1 MIITKIRFE
10 NYRAYYGEVSFDF
23 PIDGERNVTIIFA
36 NNDVGK
42 TCFFSGVLFCLY
54 GSKDSDS
61 LKDMINVNAQREGIY
76 QSSVTIFA
84 EQDGAEIS
92 ITRDISLRGNVK
104 GDISSKDLRST
115 LVITK
120 AGVPISATDDAEKM
134 DYINSIV
141 HEDAAQYFFF
151 DGEKINDYSVADG
164 PEYREAIA
172 RILGIKE
179 VENAI
184 DDLRRIAKEY
194 EKDRDA
200 CLEEQNTYNDTLQRK
215 KDLELTVQ
223 DLEELD
229 RSYLI
234 EIQDGNALIAKHEEE
249 LKKFTEIGAKVA
261 RKQELTQQIKER
273 ENELE
278 ELEAKRQELFQKNAT
293 VVLGVI
299 LFERFDRDRAG
310 QPSTPY
316 LSTAI
321 QQYLEHLCSEKQC
334 ICGEP
339 MSPEH
344 SQHIQ
349 EYISKNLVTDD
360 SIIIARE
367 RDILFSSLSKY
378 LSHGIE
384 SKNAFLSCCEAIL
397 AVSIDIS
404 TLNGELIKLKRDI
417 GSFNEEAGE
426 KIQQDVQRAERKIE
440 ETKYRKA
447 QNDFQLHDAKKN
459 LADLEVLLAQYSQ
472 ANNASAKSQRK
483 LNYAQR
489 LETTFEAYLQKL
501 LEEKR
506 KTVEEKA
513 TEVFLSITNNR
524 RKYRGIRINSDYRLL
539 LELTDGE
546 QYEIEPGR
554 MLNPS
559 AGQSKVISLSYI
571 AGLNKSSNYA
581 APIIID
587 NPLGLF
593 SDEHREAITNYL
605 PHFGKQIIF
614 MVSSGDLSDKYRQI
628 IAPYVKTEYYL
639 DNTGDS
645 TWPKTA
651 IAHKE
656 VH

>member
-1 MIITKIRFE
+1 MIITQIRFE
-10 NYRAYYGEVSFDF
+10 NYRAYYGEVVFDF
-23 PIDGERNVTIIFA
+23 PIDGERNVSIIFA

-54 GSKDSDS
+54 GNKDSDS
-61 LKDMINVNAQREGIY
+61 LKDMINVNAQREGTY

-84 EQDGAEIS
+84 VQEGEEIS
-92 ITRDISLRGNVK
+92 ITRDISLRGSVRD
-104 GDISSKDLRST
+104 DISSKDLRST
-115 LVITK
+115 LVISK
-120 AGVPISATDDAEKM
+120 GGVPISATDDAEKM

-184 DDLRRIAKEY
+184 EDLKRIAKEY
-194 EKDRDA
+194 EKERDT
-200 CLEEQNTYNDTLQRK
+200 CLEEQNTYNDTLQQK
-215 KDLELTVQ
+215 KDLEETVQ
-223 DLEELD
+223 GLEELD

-234 EIQDGNALIAKHEEE
+234 EIQDGNALITKHEEE

-261 RKQELTQQIKER
+261 RKQELTRQIKEHQ
-273 ENELE
+273 NELE
-278 ELEAKRQELFQKNAT
+278 SLEAERRDLFHKNAT
-293 VVLGVI
+293 VVLGGI
-299 LFERFDRDRAG
+299 LFERFNRDKSG
-310 QPSTPY
+310 QTSEPY

-321 QQYLEHLCSEKQC
+321 QQYLEHLCSEDHC

-349 EYISKNLVTDD
+349 EYVSKNLVTDE

-367 RDILFSSLSKY
+367 KDALFSSLSKY

-384 SKNAFLSCCEAIL
+384 SKNAFLSCCEAVLSVTIE
-397 AVSIDIS
+397 IS
-404 TLNGELIKLKRDI
+404 TLNGELLKLKRDI

-426 KIQQDVQRAERKIE
+426 KIQQDIQRAEKKIKE
-440 ETKYRKA
+440 AEYRKA
-447 QNDFQLHDAKKN
+447 QNDFQLQDARKK
-459 LADLEVLLAQYSQ
+459 LAELETLLAQYSQ

-489 LETTFEAYLQKL
+489 IEITFEDYLQQL

-513 TEVFLSITNNR
+513 TEVFLSITNNP
-524 RKYRGIRINSDYRLL
+524 RKYRGIRISSDYRLL

-559 AGQSKVISLSYI
+559 TGQSKVISLSYI

-614 MVSSGDLSDKYRQI
+614 MVSSGDLTDKYRQI

-645 TWPKTA
+645 TWPKTT

-656 VH
+656 VY

>member
-1 MIITKIRFE
+1 MIITQIRFE
-10 NYRAYYGEVSFDF
+10 NYRAYYGEVIFDF
-23 PIDGERNVTIIFA
+23 PIDGERNVSIIFA

-54 GSKDSDS
+54 GNKDSDS
-61 LKDMINVNAQREGIY
+61 LKDLINVNAQREGTY

-84 EQDGAEIS
+84 DQDGEEIS
-92 ITRDISLRGNVK
+92 ITRDISLRGNIK
-104 GDISSKDLRST
+104 EDISSKDFRSR

-120 AGVPISATDDAEKM
+120 GGVPISATDDAEKM

-184 DDLRRIAKEY
+184 DDLKRIAKEY
-194 EKDRDA
+194 EKERDA
-200 CLEEQNTYNDTLQRK
+200 CLEEQSIYNDTLQRK
-215 KDLELTVQ
+215 KDLEQTVQ
-223 DLEELD
+223 GLEELD
-229 RSYLI
+229 RSYLA
-234 EIQDGNALIAKHEEE
+234 EIQNGNALIAKHEEE
-249 LKKFTEIGAKVA
+249 LKKFDEIGAKVA
-261 RKQELTQQIKER
+261 RKQELTQQIKAHES
-273 ENELE
+273 ELE
-278 ELEAKRQELFQKNAT
+278 SLEAERQELFQKNAT
-293 VVLGVI
+293 VILGGI
-299 LFERFDRDRAG
+299 LFERFNRDKSG
-310 QPSTPY
+310 QSSTPY
-316 LSTAI
+316 LTTAI
-321 QQYLEHLCSEKQC
+321 QQYLEHLLSDDQC

-344 SQHIQ
+344 RQHIQ
-349 EYISKNLVTDD
+349 EYISKNLVTDE
-360 SIIIARE
+360 SIIISRE
-367 RDILFSSLSKY
+367 RDSLFSSLSKY

-397 AVSIDIS
+397 SITIEIN
-404 TLNGELIKLKRDI
+404 TLNSELLKLKRDI

-426 KIQQDVQRAERKIE
+426 KIQQDIQRAEKKIKDAE
-440 ETKYRKA
+440 YRKA
-447 QNDFQLHDAKKN
+447 QNDFQLNDARQN
-459 LADLEVLLAQYSQ
+459 LADLEALLAQYSQ

-483 LNYAQR
+483 LNYTQR
-489 LETTFEAYLQKL
+489 LESTFENYLQQL

-513 TEVFLSITNNR
+513 TEVFLSITNNPK
-524 RKYRGIRINSDYRLL
+524 KYRGIRINSDYRLL

-559 AGQSKVISLSYI
+559 TGQSKVISLSYI

-614 MVSSGDLSDKYRQI
+614 MVSSGDLTDKYRQI

-639 DNTGDS
+639 DNVGDS
-645 TWPKTA
+645 TWPKTT

-656 VH
+656 VY

>member
-1 MIITKIRFE
+1 MIITRIRFE
-10 NYRAYYGEVSFDF
+10 NYRAYYGEVVFDF
-23 PIDGERNVTIIFA
+23 PIDGERNVSIIFA

-61 LKDMINVNAQREGIY
+61 LKDMINVNAQREGSY

-84 EQDGAEIS
+84 EQEGEEVS
-92 ITRDISLRGNVK
+92 ITRNISLRGNLK
-104 GDISSKDLRST
+104 DDISTKDLRTS
-115 LVITK
+115 LVITQG
-120 AGVPISATDDAEKM
+120 GVPISATDEAEKM

-151 DGEKINDYSVADG
+151 DGEKINDYSVANG

-184 DDLRRIAKEY
+184 DDLKRIAKEY
-194 EKDRDA
+194 EKERDT
-200 CLEEQNTYNDTLQRK
+200 CLEEQNIYNDTLQQK
-215 KDLELTVQ
+215 KGLEQDVQ
-223 DLEELD
+223 SLEDLD
-229 RSYLI
+229 RSYLT

-261 RKQELTQQIKER
+261 RKQELTQQIKEH
-273 ENELE
+273 ENNLAS
-278 ELEAKRQELFQKNAT
+278 LEAKRQNLFQKNAT
-293 VVLGVI
+293 VILGEI
-299 LFERFDRDRAG
+299 LFERFNRDKSG
-310 QPSTPY
+310 QTSAPY
-316 LSTAI
+316 LSTTI
-321 QQYLEHLCSEKQC
+321 QQYLEHLCSEECC

-344 SQHIQ
+344 SRHIQ
-349 EYISKNLVTDD
+349 EYISKNLVADE

-367 RDILFSSLSKY
+367 RDALFASLSKY

-384 SKNAFLSCCEAIL
+384 SKNAFLLCCEAIL
-397 AVSIDIS
+397 NVNVEIS
-404 TLNGELIKLKRDI
+404 KLNSELIKLKRDI

-426 KIQQDVQRAERKIE
+426 KIQQDIQRAEKKIE
-440 ETKYRKA
+440 EAKYRKA
-447 QNDFQLHDAKKN
+447 QNDFQLQDARKK
-459 LADLEVLLAQYSQ
+459 LGELEARLAQYSQ

-483 LNYAQR
+483 LSYAQR
-489 LETTFEAYLQKL
+489 LGATFEAYLQDL
-501 LEEKR
+501 LKEKR
-506 KTVEEKA
+506 ETVEEKA
-513 TEVFLSITNNR
+513 TDVFLSITNNPK
-524 RKYRGIRINSDYRLL
+524 KYHGIRINDDYRLL

-559 AGQSKVISLSYI
+559 TGQSKVISLSYI

-614 MVSSGDLSDKYRQI
+614 MVSSGDLTDKYRQI

-645 TWPKTA
+645 TWPKTT
-651 IAHKE
+651 ITHKE
-656 VH
+656 VF

>member
-10 NYRAYYGEVSFDF
+10 NYRAYYGEVVFDF
-23 PIDGERNVTIIFA
+23 PIDGERNVSIIFA

-61 LKDMINVNAQREGIY
+61 LKDMINVNAQREGSY

-84 EQDGAEIS
+84 EQEGEEVS
-92 ITRDISLRGNVK
+92 ITRDISLRGNLK
-104 GDISSKDLRST
+104 DDISTKDLRTS
-115 LVITK
+115 LVITQ
-120 AGVPISATDDAEKM
+120 GGTPISATDEAEKM

-151 DGEKINDYSVADG
+151 DGEKINDYSVANG
-164 PEYREAIA
+164 SEYREAIA

-184 DDLRRIAKEY
+184 DDLKRIAKEY
-194 EKDRDA
+194 EKERDT
-200 CLEEQNTYNDTLQRK
+200 CLEEQNIYNDTLQQK
-215 KDLELTVQ
+215 KGLEQDVQ
-223 DLEELD
+223 RLEELD
-229 RSYLI
+229 RSYLD
-234 EIQDGNALIAKHEEE
+234 EIQNGNALIAKHEEE

-261 RKQELTQQIKER
+261 RKQELIQQIKEH
-273 ENELE
+273 ESNLAS
-278 ELEAKRQELFQKNAT
+278 LEAKRQNLFQKNAT
-293 VVLGVI
+293 VILGEI
-299 LFERFDRDRAG
+299 LFERFNRDKSG
-310 QPSTPY
+310 QTSAPY
-316 LSTAI
+316 LSSTI
-321 QQYLEHLCSEKQC
+321 QQYLEHLCSEDRC

-344 SQHIQ
+344 SRHIQ
-349 EYISKNLVTDD
+349 EYISKNLVADE
-360 SIIIARE
+360 SLIIERE
-367 RDILFSSLSKY
+367 RDALFASLSKY

-384 SKNAFLSCCEAIL
+384 SKNAFLLCCEAIL
-397 AVSIDIS
+397 NVNVEIS
-404 TLNGELIKLKRDI
+404 TLNSELIKLKRDI

-426 KIQQDVQRAERKIE
+426 KIQQDIQRAEKKIE
-440 ETKYRKA
+440 EAKYRKA
-447 QNDFQLHDAKKN
+447 QNDFQLDDTRKK
-459 LADLEVLLAQYSQ
+459 LGELEARLAQYSQ

-483 LNYAQR
+483 LSYAQR
-489 LETTFEAYLQKL
+489 LGATFEAYLQKL
-501 LEEKR
+501 LKEKR

-513 TEVFLSITNNR
+513 TDVFLSITNNPK
-524 RKYRGIRINSDYRLL
+524 KYRGIRINDDYRLL

-554 MLNPS
+554 ILNPS
-559 AGQSKVISLSYI
+559 TGQSKVISLSYI

-614 MVSSGDLSDKYRQI
+614 MVSSGDLTDKYRQI

-645 TWPKTA
+645 TWPKTT
-651 IAHKE
+651 ITHKE
-656 VH
+656 VF

>member
-1 MIITKIRFE
+1 MIITQIRFE
-10 NYRAYYGEVSFDF
+10 NYRAYYGEVIFDF
-23 PIDGERNVTIIFA
+23 PIDGERNVSIIFA

-61 LKDMINVNAQREGIY
+61 LKDLINVNAQREGTY

-84 EQDGAEIS
+84 DQDGEEIS
-92 ITRDISLRGNVK
+92 ITRDISLRGNIK
-104 GDISSKDLRST
+104 EDISSKDFRSR

-120 AGVPISATDDAEKM
+120 GGVPISATDDAEKM

-184 DDLRRIAKEY
+184 DDLKRIAKEY
-194 EKDRDA
+194 EKERDA
-200 CLEEQNTYNDTLQRK
+200 CLEEQSIYNDTLQRK
-215 KDLELTVQ
+215 KDLEQTVQ
-223 DLEELD
+223 GLEELD
-229 RSYLI
+229 RSYLA
-234 EIQDGNALIAKHEEE
+234 EIQNGNALIAKHEEE
-249 LKKFTEIGAKVA
+249 LKKFDEIGAKVA
-261 RKQELTQQIKER
+261 RKQELTQQIKAHES
-273 ENELE
+273 ELE
-278 ELEAKRQELFQKNAT
+278 SLEAERQELFQKNAT
-293 VVLGVI
+293 VILGGI
-299 LFERFDRDRAG
+299 LFERFNRDKSG
-310 QPSTPY
+310 QSSAPY
-316 LSTAI
+316 LTTAI
-321 QQYLEHLCSEKQC
+321 QQYLEHLLSDDHC

-344 SQHIQ
+344 RQHIQ
-349 EYISKNLVTDD
+349 EYISKNLVTDE
-360 SIIIARE
+360 SIIISRE
-367 RDILFSSLSKY
+367 RASLFSSLSKY

-397 AVSIDIS
+397 SITIETN
-404 TLNGELIKLKRDI
+404 TLNSELLKLKRDI

-426 KIQQDVQRAERKIE
+426 KIQQDIQRVEKKIKDAE
-440 ETKYRKA
+440 YRKA
-447 QNDFQLHDAKKN
+447 QNDFQLNDARQN
-459 LADLEVLLAQYSQ
+459 LADLEALLAQYSQ

-483 LNYAQR
+483 LNYTQR
-489 LETTFEAYLQKL
+489 LESTFENYLQQL

-513 TEVFLSITNNR
+513 TEVFLSITNNPK
-524 RKYRGIRINSDYRLL
+524 KYRGIRINSDYHLL

-559 AGQSKVISLSYI
+559 TGQSKVISLSYI

-614 MVSSGDLSDKYRQI
+614 MVSSGDLTDKYRQI

-639 DNTGDS
+639 DNVGDS
-645 TWPKTA
+645 TWPKTT

-656 VH
+656 VY

>member
-1 MIITKIRFE
+1 MIITQIRFE
-10 NYRAYYGEVSFDF
+10 NYRAYYGEVIFDF
-23 PIDGERNVTIIFA
+23 PIDGERNVSIIFA

-61 LKDMINVNAQREGIY
+61 LKDLINVNAQREGTY

-84 EQDGAEIS
+84 DQDGEEIS
-92 ITRDISLRGNVK
+92 ITRDISLRGNIK
-104 GDISSKDLRST
+104 EDISSKDFRSR

-120 AGVPISATDDAEKM
+120 GGVPISATDDAEKM

-184 DDLRRIAKEY
+184 DDLKRIAKEY
-194 EKDRDA
+194 EKERDA
-200 CLEEQNTYNDTLQRK
+200 CLEEQSIYNDTLQRK
-215 KDLELTVQ
+215 KDLEQTVQ
-223 DLEELD
+223 GLEELD
-229 RSYLI
+229 RSYLA

-249 LKKFTEIGAKVA
+249 LKKFDEIGAKVA
-261 RKQELTQQIKER
+261 RKQELTQQIKAHES
-273 ENELE
+273 ELE
-278 ELEAKRQELFQKNAT
+278 SLEAERQELFQKNAT
-293 VVLGVI
+293 VILGGI
-299 LFERFDRDRAG
+299 LFERFNRDKSG
-310 QPSTPY
+310 QSSAPY
-316 LSTAI
+316 LTTAI
-321 QQYLEHLCSEKQC
+321 QQYLEHLLSDDHC

-344 SQHIQ
+344 RQHIQ
-349 EYISKNLVTDD
+349 EYISKNLVTDE
-360 SIIIARE
+360 SIIISRE
-367 RDILFSSLSKY
+367 RASLFSSLSKY
-378 LSHGIE
+378 LSRGIE

-397 AVSIDIS
+397 SITIEIN
-404 TLNGELIKLKRDI
+404 TLNSELLKLKRDI

-426 KIQQDVQRAERKIE
+426 KIQQDIQRVEKKIKDAE
-440 ETKYRKA
+440 YRKA
-447 QNDFQLHDAKKN
+447 QNDFQLNDARQN
-459 LADLEVLLAQYSQ
+459 LADLEALLAQYSQ

-483 LNYAQR
+483 LNYTQR
-489 LETTFEAYLQKL
+489 LESTFENYLQQL

-513 TEVFLSITNNR
+513 TEVFLSITNNPK
-524 RKYRGIRINSDYRLL
+524 KYRGIRINSDYRLL

-559 AGQSKVISLSYI
+559 TGQSKVISLSYI

-614 MVSSGDLSDKYRQI
+614 MVSSGDLTDKYRQI

-639 DNTGDS
+639 DNVGDS
-645 TWPKTA
+645 TWPKTT

-656 VH
+656 VY

>member
-1 MIITKIRFE
+1 MIIHRIRFD
-10 NYRAYYGEVSFDF
+10 NYRAYYGEVVFDF
-23 PIDGERNVTIIFA
+23 PIEDGRNVSIIFA
-36 NNDVGK
+36 NNDIGK
-42 TCFFSGVLFCLY
+42 TCFFSGILFCLY
-54 GSKDSDS
+54 GNRDNDN
-61 LKDMINVNAQREGIY
+61 LQDMINVNAQREGIY

-84 EQDGAEIS
+84 EQEGEEIS
-92 ITRDISLRGNVK
+92 ITRDVSLRGNIK
-104 GDISSKDLRST
+104 ADISGKDFRST

-120 AGVPISATDDAEKM
+120 GDIPIAANDESEKM

-194 EKDRDA
+194 EKERDA
-200 CLEEQNTYNDTLQRK
+200 CLKKQNTYNDILQQKETL
-215 KDLELTVQ
+215 ESSVQ
-223 DLEELD
+223 EFERLD
-229 RSYLI
+229 NAYQT
-234 EIQDGNALIAKHEEE
+234 EIQEGNTLIAKHEEE
-249 LKKFTEIGAKVA
+249 LKRFTEIGEKVVK
-261 RKQELTQQIKER
+261 KQELAQKIKEH
-273 ENELE
+273 EQELTSVE
-278 ELEAKRQELFQKNAT
+278 EERQKLFQKNAT
-293 VVLGVI
+293 IVLGEI
-299 LFERFDRDRAG
+299 LFERFNRDRSR
-310 QPSTPY
+310 QMTTPY
-316 LSTAI
+316 LSGTV
-321 QQYLEHLCSEKQC
+321 QQYLEYLLTRPKC
-334 ICGEP
+334 ICGED
-339 MSPEH
+339 MTSEH

-349 EYISKNLVTDD
+349 EYIRANLVTDE
-360 SIIIARE
+360 SIIIAQE
-367 RDILFSSLSKY
+367 QEALFNSLSKY

-384 SKNAFLSCCEAIL
+384 SKNAFLACCEAIFKL
-397 AVSIDIS
+397 TSEIN
-404 TLNGELIKLKRDI
+404 TLKGELLKLKREI

-426 KIQQDVQRAERKIE
+426 KIQQDIQRAEKKIKE
-440 ETKYRKA
+440 AEYRKA
-447 QNDFQLHDAKKN
+447 QNDLKLHNARNELKN
-459 LADLEVLLAQYSQ
+459 LEIRLAQYSQ
-472 ANNASAKSQRK
+472 ANNESAKCQRK
-483 LNYAQR
+483 LDYAQR
-489 LETTFEAYLQKL
+489 LERTFEDYLGQL

-513 TEVFLSITNNR
+513 TEVFLRITNNPK
-524 RKYRGIRINSDYRLL
+524 KYRGICINSDYRLL

-546 QYEIEPGR
+546 KYEIEPGR

-559 AGQSKVISLSYI
+559 TGQSKVISLSYI

-593 SDEHREAITNYL
+593 SDEHREAITSYL

-614 MVSSGDLSDKYRQI
+614 MVSSGDLTDKYRQI
-628 IAPYVKTEYYL
+628 IVPYVKTEYYL

-645 TWPKTA
+645 TWPKTT
-651 IAHKE
+651 IVHKE

>member
-1 MIITKIRFE
+1 MIITQIRFE
-10 NYRAYYGEVSFDF
+10 NYRAYYGEVIFDF
-23 PIDGERNVTIIFA
+23 PIDGERNVSIIFA

-61 LKDMINVNAQREGIY
+61 LKDLINVNAQREGTY

-84 EQDGAEIS
+84 DQDGEEIS
-92 ITRDISLRGNVK
+92 ITRDISLRGNIK
-104 GDISSKDLRST
+104 EDISSKDFRSR

-120 AGVPISATDDAEKM
+120 GGVPISATDDAEKM

-184 DDLRRIAKEY
+184 DDLKRIAKEY
-194 EKDRDA
+194 EKERDA
-200 CLEEQNTYNDTLQRK
+200 CLEEQSIYNDTLQRK
-215 KDLELTVQ
+215 KDLEQTVQ
-223 DLEELD
+223 GLEELD
-229 RSYLI
+229 RSYLA
-234 EIQDGNALIAKHEEE
+234 EIQNGNALIAKHEEE
-249 LKKFTEIGAKVA
+249 LKKFDEIGAKVA
-261 RKQELTQQIKER
+261 RKQELTQQIKAHES
-273 ENELE
+273 ELE
-278 ELEAKRQELFQKNAT
+278 SLEAERQELFQKNAT
-293 VVLGVI
+293 VILGGI
-299 LFERFDRDRAG
+299 LFERFNRDKSG
-310 QPSTPY
+310 QSSAPY
-316 LSTAI
+316 LTTAI
-321 QQYLEHLCSEKQC
+321 QQYLEHLLSDDHC

-344 SQHIQ
+344 RQHIQ
-349 EYISKNLVTDD
+349 EYISKNLVTDE
-360 SIIIARE
+360 SIIISRE
-367 RDILFSSLSKY
+367 RVSLFSSLSKY

-384 SKNAFLSCCEAIL
+384 SKNAFFSCCEAIL
-397 AVSIDIS
+397 SITIETN
-404 TLNGELIKLKRDI
+404 TLNSELLKLKRDI

-426 KIQQDVQRAERKIE
+426 KIQQDIQRVEKKIKDAE
-440 ETKYRKA
+440 YRKA
-447 QNDFQLHDAKKN
+447 QNDFQLNDARQN
-459 LADLEVLLAQYSQ
+459 LADLEALLAQYSQ

-483 LNYAQR
+483 LNYTQR
-489 LETTFEAYLQKL
+489 LESTFENYLQQL

-513 TEVFLSITNNR
+513 TEVFLSITNNPK
-524 RKYRGIRINSDYRLL
+524 KYRGIRINSDYRLL

-559 AGQSKVISLSYI
+559 TGQSKVISLSYI

-614 MVSSGDLSDKYRQI
+614 MVSSGDLTDKYRQI

-639 DNTGDS
+639 DNVGDS
-645 TWPKTA
+645 TWPKTT

-656 VH
+656 VY

>member
-1 MIITKIRFE
+1 MIITQIRFE
-10 NYRAYYGEVSFDF
+10 NYRAYYGEVIFDF
-23 PIDGERNVTIIFA
+23 PIDGERNVSIIFA

-61 LKDMINVNAQREGIY
+61 LKDLINVNAQREGTY

-84 EQDGAEIS
+84 DQDGEEIS
-92 ITRDISLRGNVK
+92 ITRDISLRGNIK
-104 GDISSKDLRST
+104 EDISSKDFRSR

-120 AGVPISATDDAEKM
+120 GGVPISATDDAEKM

-184 DDLRRIAKEY
+184 DDLKRIAKEY
-194 EKDRDA
+194 EKERDA
-200 CLEEQNTYNDTLQRK
+200 CLEEQSIYNDTLQRK
-215 KDLELTVQ
+215 KDLEQTVQ
-223 DLEELD
+223 GLEELD
-229 RSYLI
+229 RSYLA
-234 EIQDGNALIAKHEEE
+234 EIQNGNALIAKHEEE
-249 LKKFTEIGAKVA
+249 LKKFDEIGAKVA
-261 RKQELTQQIKER
+261 RKQELTQQIKAHES
-273 ENELE
+273 ELE
-278 ELEAKRQELFQKNAT
+278 SLEAERQELFQKNAT
-293 VVLGVI
+293 VILGGI
-299 LFERFDRDRAG
+299 LFERFNRDKSG
-310 QPSTPY
+310 QSSAPY
-316 LSTAI
+316 LTTAI
-321 QQYLEHLCSEKQC
+321 QQYLEHLLSDDHC

-344 SQHIQ
+344 RQHIQ
-349 EYISKNLVTDD
+349 EYISKNLVTDE
-360 SIIIARE
+360 SIIISRE
-367 RDILFSSLSKY
+367 RVSLFSSLSKY

-397 AVSIDIS
+397 SITIETN
-404 TLNGELIKLKRDI
+404 TLNSELLKLKRDI

-426 KIQQDVQRAERKIE
+426 KIQQDIQRVEKKIKDAE
-440 ETKYRKA
+440 YRKA
-447 QNDFQLHDAKKN
+447 QNDFQLNDARQN
-459 LADLEVLLAQYSQ
+459 LADLEALLAQYSQ

-483 LNYAQR
+483 LNYTQR
-489 LETTFEAYLQKL
+489 LESTFENYLQQL

-513 TEVFLSITNNR
+513 TEVFLSITNNPK
-524 RKYRGIRINSDYRLL
+524 KYRGIRINSDYRLL

-559 AGQSKVISLSYI
+559 TGQSKVISLSYI

-614 MVSSGDLSDKYRQI
+614 MVSSGDLTDKYRQI

-639 DNTGDS
+639 DNVGDS
-645 TWPKTA
+645 TWPKTT

-656 VH
+656 VY